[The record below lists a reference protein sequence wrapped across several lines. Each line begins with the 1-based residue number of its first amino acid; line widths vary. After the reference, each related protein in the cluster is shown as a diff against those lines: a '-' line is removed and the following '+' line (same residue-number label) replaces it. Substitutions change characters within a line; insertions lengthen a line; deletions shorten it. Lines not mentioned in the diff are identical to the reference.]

1 MNKKEIIDFL
11 RQKRGYLKK
20 SSEFLAKR
28 LDISE
33 TLATKCRK
41 LVNAEEWVD
50 YKATRDLKNE
60 NSSNNDEL
68 SKSSGFLKHLAKNDL
83 TLEDVKSVKFWQSAN
98 GEQRYSVV
106 TMNQWHNM
114 PSIKKELI
122 ESIKKYSPKVSKI
135 SYKKGKDPNVVEIS
149 LPDIHYG
156 KVTGEGPKA
165 IEKHYLTVIAELYTK
180 VEGLNIERIILPIGN
195 DGMNSEGLSRATTK
209 GTPQYDYMDWR
220 QSFRGYWG
228 LVAKS
233 IDYLSQFAP
242 VDVIIV
248 QGNHDFERMFYAGE
262 VLNALYSN
270 NKNVTVDNDY
280 KARKY
285 YQYGVNMIMWCHG
298 DKVKADKMAL
308 LMATEQP
315 EMWSSSKFR
324 EAHCGHVHKEQ
335 VNEYMGTKVRFIP
348 SICGNDEWHKNRGY
362 IGTIR
367 TGQVHI
373 WNKARGYEGYLQTNV
388 INYEKEKN
396 KV

>member
-1 MNKKEIIDFL
+1 MNKPKTKDEILEKL
-11 RQKRGYLKK
+11 RIKKGYQKKGVQ
-20 SSEFLAKR
+20 FLADKWSVSKK
-28 LDISE
+28 LIQE
-33 TLATKCRK
+33 CKK
-41 LVNAEEWVD
+41 LVLSEEWVQE
-50 YKATRDLKNE
+50 RINNE
-60 NSSNNDEL
+60 NENEL
-68 SKSSGFLKHLAKNDL
+68 NGSTEYLEHLKKNGL
-83 TLEDVKSVKFWQSAN
+83 TQDDVKSVKFWQNFN
-98 GEQRYSVV
+98 GEQRFSIV
-106 TMNQWHNM
+106 THNAWHEM
-114 PSIKKELI
+114 PKVKQELL
-122 ESIKKYSPKVSKI
+122 EYIKKYSPKVTKI
-135 SYKKGKDPNVVEIS
+135 KHKKGKDPNIVEIS

-165 IEKHYLTVIAELYTK
+165 IERHYLTSISELYNK
-180 VEGLNIERIILPIGN
+180 VSNLNIDRIILPIGN

-242 VDVIIV
+242 VDIIIV

-262 VLNALYSN
+262 VLSALYTN

-285 YQYGVNMIMWCHG
+285 YQYGVNMVMWCHG
-298 DKVKADKMAL
+298 DKIKADKMAL

-315 EMWSSSKFR
+315 LMWSTSKFR

-367 TGQVHI
+367 AGQVHI
-373 WNKARGYEGYLQTNV
+373 WNKERGYEGYLQTNV
-388 INYEKEKN
+388 LNYGVEEKN
-396 KV
+396 